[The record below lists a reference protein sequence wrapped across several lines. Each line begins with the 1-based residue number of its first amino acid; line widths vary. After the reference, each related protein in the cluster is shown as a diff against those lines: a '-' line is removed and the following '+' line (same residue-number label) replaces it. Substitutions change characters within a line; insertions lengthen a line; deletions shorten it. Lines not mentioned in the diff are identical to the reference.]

1 MTSKGFAV
9 VDLETT
15 GLSPKT
21 GHRVIEIAVVLVD
34 ERGRIERE
42 FETVVNPNRDL
53 GPTHIHRLRGA
64 DVIGAPTFADI
75 VGDLTDLFQ
84 GRTLV
89 AHNVRFEVSF
99 LQAEFARAGAP
110 FPCTTDNSV
119 CTMRLAST
127 FLPGAARNLA
137 DCCSAFDIDL
147 VDAHEAL
154 ADARATARLLGAYMQ
169 DPAEDRRRW
178 DERLE
183 TGVTLTWGRPRASG
197 PKWLP
202 RRRASAAPATSAMDR
217 AVEFLPASTDHTE
230 QEYLALVDRAVADG
244 FLTIDESS
252 ALDDLAEHLAMPAD
266 QRARLHQEY
275 VHTLAHAALR
285 DGVLDPSER
294 AQVDR
299 VAELLRVPS
308 DVVRAALAG
317 SAGSPTQFGT
327 PAAERPLQLDA
338 ATIVVLT
345 GEMRRPRADIEGEL
359 RALGVTVG
367 AAVTKKTTLLVAA
380 DPDSLSGK
388 ARKARQY
395 GVPMIDEATLDS
407 ALLSARASDDGGSWQ
422 GESVS
427 AGVSVQP
434 SAAPEAPFTEPRS
447 RPAREDAAMTN
458 GPEDVE
464 YVGAALRVAVAGLQ
478 PFVSDVLQPRI
489 SSGARWPQLIQLLDQ
504 QKHGRSNTQYDEHD
518 LQVVLRALT
527 EKLPQLGFPFDL
539 DHNGRRLAGELRDVR
554 NRWAHNA
561 VFDEADTYRALDTTV
576 RLLEAVGADERAAEA
591 TELRRTFQSSM
602 AERTATRTNT
612 ASVEATHA
620 ASATDSASAASASG
634 AAGTA
639 TRSTELVIECAPLIS
654 YAMAHNRIAV
664 VNAVRI
670 RHDGANVRDARLTIE
685 VSSAGLS
692 LGEPREHFFDLA
704 PQSEIEKHDLG
715 FRLDPAV
722 TATVE
727 AARPAV
733 VTATLRDGDELL
745 ATTAAEVHL
754 VAAHQWVDGGTQL
767 SEEMLAAHVQ
777 PNHPALTSL
786 LDEASTILAAETGR
800 GSLSGYQEGPER
812 VDETVAA
819 IVRAMRDRQVRYS
832 MPPASWAGAGQ
843 QVRTPA
849 EVLEGRFGTCLDT
862 TVVLAAA
869 LEWAGIRPLLIVM
882 RRHAFLAYTRFDTP
896 MPSLVSPGVT
906 LKNLVDIG
914 AVTPI
919 ETTMLTT
926 DGSAASLADVIAA
939 GARHLSEELHDIQG
953 VVDVFLARRSE
964 ILPLPARTVTEDGEV
979 RVVEYQ
985 VEHARLAEYV
995 PADSGAATESAEDS
1009 TPPRVKQWKNNLLD
1023 LSLRNR
1029 LINFTDRAR
1038 FELYLAS
1045 NGLAE
1050 FEDYLNSG
1058 RPFTIRASNDLPEV
1072 LLQRGVRSAASL
1084 PDDDKTELFRGNKTV
1099 YGDVSVDRYSR
1110 HFQTLAHKAKTVV
1123 EETGSNNLYV
1133 ALGSM
1138 VWTVKSKQVRSPLI
1152 LVPVTLKA
1160 RTRGGAYEVVL
1171 DESGMSTPN
1180 YCLLEK
1186 IWAEH
1191 RIRIPAL
1198 ADPKSDASG
1207 IDVEQVL
1214 AGTRAAII
1222 RAGIDAVVEPT
1233 VDLAILQF
1241 AKFRLWKD
1249 LDENWAALSTNPL
1262 VQHLI
1267 ESPTERFV
1275 GDQVDLEHASAG
1287 TDELDELLSDLP
1299 VPADSS
1305 QLEAVAA
1312 AMAGRTFVLEGPPG
1326 TGKSQTI
1333 TNLLAKSIADG
1344 RRVLFVA
1351 EKRAALQVVQRR
1363 LDAVGLAPFTLDLHD
1378 KGAKP
1383 AEVRARLREAL
1394 AQRPRVDHEA
1404 VVRTGDAV
1412 SQNRRGL
1419 SRYARRL
1426 HETNESGRSFYMAR
1440 NSELATADITRTLEI
1455 PVDVAARI
1463 TESDINS
1470 IRRALREA
1478 PDVALRARPVAD
1490 HPWAFA
1496 SAGTDPEVLRARA
1509 VEFDRVVDMVPARD
1523 DPTLG
1528 SYAEALTNA
1537 TRPEHFR
1544 ALASI
1549 VEAPPVAAAVLTEAG
1564 TQRWRDATAA
1574 VQDQVHTFSQ
1584 RYADVLAVIRPESLR
1599 TDLAAIAREAA
1610 TAATSSIFGRKKRL
1624 QSVADEVVPYTV
1636 PGVVIDPDRLVALT
1650 ARAADMQQAA
1660 RDLASSI
1667 AVIPGLVIRA
1677 GWSPLDQDARAS
1689 LATEVRWLSWLADVT
1704 GGTSEDAEGRRFRR
1718 ALFAYATRSG
1728 APQPELRDQVV
1739 AFSSALEVLASSAA
1753 WLSWLG
1759 EELPILRWNAT
1770 RDGRS
1775 GASRDGCTPEAW
1787 TDWLS
1792 VLEPLCAAGLHDAY
1806 EVLLTGSQGSEDALE
1821 AFDRGLATAMRLE
1834 RARATG
1840 LDQFDPASHEHK
1852 IGRYV
1857 DAARDLREHLPRVIP
1872 EKVVTR
1878 RTFNETTASGG
1889 AGQFLAEVRSSK
1901 VRKLMPVRELMSRY
1915 GQYVTE
1921 LTPCV
1926 LVSPDSVAR
1935 FFEATPGL
1943 FDLVVFDEASQVRVA
1958 DAIGAMG
1965 RAKAVV
1971 VVGDSKQM
1979 PPTSFAETSIDDSD
1993 DDENG
1998 AAEQVAVDEESILAQ
2013 CVQAR
2018 VDRFQLTWHYR
2029 SQDESLIAFSNRY
2042 YYDDQLT
2049 SFPAPALGEASAGV
2063 DGHGVS
2069 LRRVGGQFMRAGQ
2082 EGTTRQNLR
2091 TNPVEARA
2099 IVAEIQRRFAASPD
2113 LVPSLGVVTFNAQQR
2128 SLVEELLRALEDP
2141 RINEALD
2148 SAVDGLFVKNLE
2160 NVQGD
2165 ERDTILFSTA
2175 FSKNS
2180 RGVLPLNFGPLT
2192 SPGGERRLNVA
2203 VTRARRQVVLFSSF
2217 DPQDLRAD
2225 ETTSLGIKHL
2235 RAYLEL
2241 AQRGARAALGVRDDT
2256 ILTDRHRD
2264 EIASELVARGL
2275 AVQTDVGL
2283 SDFKVDIAVA
2293 HPSNPTEPLLAVLLD
2308 TPAWA
2313 ARATVADR
2321 DALPLEVLKNL
2332 MHWPSVRRVW
2342 MPQWL
2347 TDHGVVVDSIV
2358 DSLQKAHEE
2367 RVVAA
2372 DATTAVST
2380 AIDDVLDELP
2390 GALASSEDPNGSTVD
2405 HSLPVSPIDFAARTD
2420 LFEPTP
2426 EPSDDPVDVRLDA
2439 RAGGGGRDE
2448 PGTSRLHV
2456 SPASQVEQDA
2466 FTREVAAIGE
2476 VERFRPWSQADLY
2489 GDVSVLDAI
2498 DLPQNAARVQ
2508 ALLVEVVQ
2516 AEGPIAEERLVRMV
2530 ANSFGLDRV
2539 HAARA
2544 QAISAL
2550 VPPMLRWSALERFV
2564 WPIGVDPEG
2573 WSGFRASTPQDSRPV
2588 EVVALREI
2596 GNAMVH
2602 LIRHG
2607 GPRSETSLLRETLA
2621 LFGGT
2626 RMTQNVSDRMTMA
2639 LMVALTS
2646 QRVARTAQGD
2656 VDLGRIA
2663 DR

>member
-1 MTSKGFAV
+1 MTNKGFAV

-15 GLSPKT
+15 GLSPRT

-34 ERGRIERE
+34 GHGRIEHE
-42 FETVVNPNRDL
+42 FETVVNPGRDL

-64 DVIGAPTFADI
+64 DVIDAPTFEDI
-75 VGDLTDLFQ
+75 VGDLTDLLR

-89 AHNVRFEVSF
+89 AHNVRFEVAF

-154 ADARATARLLGAYMQ
+154 ADARATARLLGAYVQ
-169 DPAEDRRRW
+169 DTAEDRRRW
-178 DERLE
+178 DERLA
-183 TGVTLTWGRPRASG
+183 TGLTLTWGPPRASG
-197 PKWLP
+197 PEWLP
-202 RRRASAAPATSAMDR
+202 RRRASAVPSSSAMDR
-217 AVEFLPASTDHTE
+217 AVELLPASTDQTE
-230 QEYLALVDRAVADG
+230 REYLALVDRAVADG
-244 FLTIDESS
+244 FLSSDESV
-252 ALDDLAEHLAMPAD
+252 ALEDLAVHLAITAD

-275 VHTLAHAALR
+275 VYTLARTALG

-294 AQVDR
+294 AQIDR

-308 DVVRAALAG
+308 DVVRTALTG
-317 SAGSPTQFGT
+317 SVGSPDRSGA
-327 PAAERPLQLDA
+327 PGAERRPQLDA
-338 ATIVVLT
+338 AAIVVLT
-345 GEMRRPRADIEGEL
+345 GEMRRPRTEIEGEL
-359 RALGVTVG
+359 RELGVTVG

-395 GVPMIDEATLDS
+395 GIPMIDEATLES
-407 ALLSARASDDGGSWQ
+407 ALVSARTGDDGGSWQ
-422 GESVS
+422 SESLS
-427 AGVSVQP
+427 AGIPAQP
-434 SAAPEAPFTEPRS
+434 SASPEAPFTEPRS
-447 RPAREDAAMTN
+447 RSAREDTAMSN

-464 YVGAALRVAVAGLQ
+464 YVGAALRVAVAGLE
-478 PFVSDVLQPRI
+478 PFVNDVLQPRI

-576 RLLEAVGADERAAEA
+576 RLLEAVGADEQAAMA

-602 AERTATRTNT
+602 AERTATRATA
-612 ASVEATHA
+612 ASVETPHA
-620 ASATDSASAASASG
+620 DSETDSASAQG

-639 TRSTELVIECAPLIS
+639 TRSTTLAIECAPLIS

-664 VNAVRI
+664 VNAVHI

-745 ATTAAEVHL
+745 ATATAEVHL

-786 LDEASTILAAETGR
+786 LDEASTILEAETGR
-800 GSLSGYQEGPER
+800 ASLSGYQESPER

-819 IVRAMRDRQVRYS
+819 IVRAMRDRQIRYS

-926 DGSAASLADVIAA
+926 DGSAASLADAIAA
-939 GARHLSEELHDIQG
+939 GARHLSDELHDIQG

-995 PADSGAATESAEDS
+995 PADPGAATEAAEDS
-1009 TPPRVKQWKNNLLD
+1009 TPPRVNQWKNNLLD

-1058 RPFTIRASNDLPEV
+1058 KPFTIRASNDLPEV

-1084 PDDDKTELFRGNKTV
+1084 PDDDKTELFRGNRAI

-1123 EETGSNNLYV
+1123 EETGSNNLYIT
-1133 ALGSM
+1133 LGSM

-1160 RTRGGAYEVVL
+1160 RTRGGTYEIVL

-1214 AGTRAAII
+1214 AGTREAIL

-1275 GDQVDLEHASAG
+1275 GDLVDLEHTSAG
-1287 TDELDELLSDLP
+1287 TDELDELLSELP

-1305 QLEAVAA
+1305 QLEAIAA
-1312 AMAGRTFVLEGPPG
+1312 ATAGRTFVLEGPPG

-1404 VVRTGDAV
+1404 VVRVGDAV

-1426 HETNESGRSFYMAR
+1426 HETNESGRSFYTAR
-1440 NSELATADITRTLEI
+1440 NSELATADIARTLEI

-1463 TESDINS
+1463 TESDINA

-1478 PDVALRARPVAD
+1478 PDVALRARPSAD

-1509 VEFDRVVDMVPARD
+1509 DAFDRAVDSVPARND
-1523 DPTLG
+1523 ATLG

-1549 VEAPPVAAAVLTEAG
+1549 VEAPPVTAAVLTEAG

-1574 VQDQVHTFSQ
+1574 VQEQVHTFSQ
-1584 RYADVLAVIRPESLR
+1584 RYADVLAVLRPESLR
-1599 TDLAAIAREAA
+1599 ADLAAIAREAA
-1610 TAATSSIFGRKKRL
+1610 TAAASSIFGRKKRL
-1624 QSVADEVVPYTV
+1624 QSVADELAPHTV
-1636 PGVVIDPDRLVALT
+1636 PGVAVDPDRLVALT
-1650 ARAADMQQAA
+1650 ARAADMHQSA

-1667 AVIPGLVIRA
+1667 AVIPGLVIRP
-1677 GWSPLDQDARAS
+1677 GWSPLDQDTHAS
-1689 LATEVRWLSWLADVT
+1689 LASEVRWLSWLADVT
-1704 GGTSEDAEGRRFRR
+1704 HGTNEDATDRRFRGS
-1718 ALFAYATRSG
+1718 LFNYATRSG
-1728 APQPELRDQVV
+1728 VPQPELRDQVV
-1739 AFSSALEVLASSAA
+1739 AFSSALGALASSAA
-1753 WLSWLG
+1753 WLPWLG
-1759 EELPILRWNAT
+1759 EELPLIRWNAT
-1770 RDGRS
+1770 RGGRS
-1775 GASRDGCTPEAW
+1775 GAARDGSTPEAW
-1787 TDWLS
+1787 VDWLS
-1792 VLEPLCAAGLHDAY
+1792 VLEPLRAAGLLDAY
-1806 EVLLTGSQGSEDALE
+1806 EVLLKGAQGSEDALE

-1840 LDQFDPASHEHK
+1840 LDQFDPAGHEHK

-1857 DAARDLREHLPRVIP
+1857 EAARELREHLPRVIP
-1872 EKVVTR
+1872 EKVVSR

-2049 SFPAPALGEASAGV
+2049 SFPAPAIGEASAGV

-2069 LRRVGGQFMRAGQ
+2069 LRRVDGEFMRAGQ

-2099 IVAEIQRRFAASPD
+2099 IVAEIQRRFAASPN
-2113 LVPSLGVVTFNAQQR
+2113 LIPSLGVVTFNAQQR
-2128 SLVEELLRALEDP
+2128 SLVEELLRTLEDP
-2141 RINEALD
+2141 RVNEALD

-2203 VTRARRQVVLFSSF
+2203 VTRARRQVVMFSSF

-2241 AQRGARAALGVRDDT
+2241 AQRGARAALGARDDAM
-2256 ILTDRHRD
+2256 LTDRHRD
-2264 EIASELVARGL
+2264 EIASELQARGL

-2293 HPSNPTEPLLAVLLD
+2293 HPSSPTEPLLAVLLD

-2321 DALPLEVLKNL
+2321 DALPLEVLENL

-2342 MPQWL
+2342 MPHWL
-2347 TDHGVVVDSIV
+2347 ADRDVVIDSIV
-2358 DSLQKAHEE
+2358 ASLQQAHEE
-2367 RVVAA
+2367 RIVALE
-2372 DATTAVST
+2372 ATATAAT
-2380 AIDDVLDELP
+2380 AIDDVFEDLP
-2390 GALASSEDPNGSTVD
+2390 EASVFAGDPDRSAAD
-2405 HSLPVSPIDFAARTD
+2405 HSLPVSPVDFAGRPDLVEPTLEPSVDPDDVQFDART
-2420 LFEPTP
+2420 
-2426 EPSDDPVDVRLDA
+2426 
-2439 RAGGGGRDE
+2439 AGGSLDE
-2448 PGTSRLHV
+2448 PARLRAHTAPV
-2456 SPASQVEQDA
+2456 THVEQEALAHD
-2466 FTREVAAIGE
+2466 VVVIGE
-2476 VERFRPWSQADLY
+2476 TDRFRPWSQAELS
-2489 GDVSVLDAI
+2489 GDVSVLDAV

-2508 ALLVEVVQ
+2508 ALIVEVVQ
-2516 AEGPIAEERLVRMV
+2516 AEGPIAEERLVRLV

-2539 HAARA
+2539 HAARS

-2573 WSGFRASTPQDSRPV
+2573 WSGFRTSAPQDARPI

-2626 RMTQNVSDRMTMA
+2626 RMTQNVSDRLTMA

-2646 QRVARTAQGD
+2646 QRVSRTARGD
-2656 VDLGRIA
+2656 LELGRTA

>member
-1 MTSKGFAV
+1 MTNRGFAV

-34 ERGRIERE
+34 ELGRIERE

-75 VGDLTDLFQ
+75 VGDLTDLLQ

-154 ADARATARLLGAYMQ
+154 ADARATARLLGAYMR

-183 TGVTLTWGRPRASG
+183 TGVTLTWGRLRASG
-197 PKWLP
+197 PEWLP

-217 AVEFLPASTDHTE
+217 AVELLPASTDHTE

-244 FLTIDESS
+244 FLTIDESV

-275 VHTLAHAALR
+275 VHTLAYAALR

-388 ARKARQY
+388 AKKARQY

-906 LKNLVDIG
+906 LKNLVDIR

-1123 EETGSNNLYV
+1123 EETGSNNLYI

-1214 AGTRAAII
+1214 AGTRAAIL

-1275 GDQVDLEHASAG
+1275 GDQVTSNTPRPGRTSSTSCCPTSLCRLTPRNSRRSLLRWPGARSCSRARPVRGSHRPSRTCLRSRSPMAGACCSSQRSAPPSRSFNDDSTRSDSRPSPSTCTTREQSPLRCALVSGRRSRNGRGSTTKRWSAPATQSRRTAVASAG
-1287 TDELDELLSDLP
+1287 TPGGCMRRTSLVARSTWHATRSSRPPTSHGRSRSRSTSRHASRSRTSTRSVEHSEKRRTSHCGRARSPITHGPSPRP
-1299 VPADSS
+1299 VPI
-1305 QLEAVAA
+1305 L
-1312 AMAGRTFVLEGPPG
+1312 
-1326 TGKSQTI
+1326 KSC
-1333 TNLLAKSIADG
+1333 
-1344 RRVLFVA
+1344 
-1351 EKRAALQVVQRR
+1351 
-1363 LDAVGLAPFTLDLHD
+1363 
-1378 KGAKP
+1378 
-1383 AEVRARLREAL
+1383 
-1394 AQRPRVDHEA
+1394 
-1404 VVRTGDAV
+1404 
-1412 SQNRRGL
+1412 
-1419 SRYARRL
+1419 
-1426 HETNESGRSFYMAR
+1426 
-1440 NSELATADITRTLEI
+1440 
-1455 PVDVAARI
+1455 
-1463 TESDINS
+1463 
-1470 IRRALREA
+1470 
-1478 PDVALRARPVAD
+1478 
-1490 HPWAFA
+1490 
-1496 SAGTDPEVLRARA
+1496 
-1509 VEFDRVVDMVPARD
+1509 VPA
-1523 DPTLG
+1523 P
-1528 SYAEALTNA
+1528 SS
-1537 TRPEHFR
+1537 
-1544 ALASI
+1544 SI
-1549 VEAPPVAAAVLTEAG
+1549 V
-1564 TQRWRDATAA
+1564 
-1574 VQDQVHTFSQ
+1574 
-1584 RYADVLAVIRPESLR
+1584 
-1599 TDLAAIAREAA
+1599 
-1610 TAATSSIFGRKKRL
+1610 
-1624 QSVADEVVPYTV
+1624 
-1636 PGVVIDPDRLVALT
+1636 
-1650 ARAADMQQAA
+1650 
-1660 RDLASSI
+1660 
-1667 AVIPGLVIRA
+1667 
-1677 GWSPLDQDARAS
+1677 WS
-1689 LATEVRWLSWLADVT
+1689 TW
-1704 GGTSEDAEGRRFRR
+1704 FRR
-1718 ALFAYATRSG
+1718 AT
-1728 APQPELRDQVV
+1728 
-1739 AFSSALEVLASSAA
+1739 
-1753 WLSWLG
+1753 
-1759 EELPILRWNAT
+1759 
-1770 RDGRS
+1770 
-1775 GASRDGCTPEAW
+1775 
-1787 TDWLS
+1787 
-1792 VLEPLCAAGLHDAY
+1792 
-1806 EVLLTGSQGSEDALE
+1806 
-1821 AFDRGLATAMRLE
+1821 
-1834 RARATG
+1834 
-1840 LDQFDPASHEHK
+1840 
-1852 IGRYV
+1852 
-1857 DAARDLREHLPRVIP
+1857 
-1872 EKVVTR
+1872 TR
-1878 RTFNETTASGG
+1878 R
-1889 AGQFLAEVRSSK
+1889 
-1901 VRKLMPVRELMSRY
+1901 
-1915 GQYVTE
+1915 
-1921 LTPCV
+1921 
-1926 LVSPDSVAR
+1926 
-1935 FFEATPGL
+1935 
-1943 FDLVVFDEASQVRVA
+1943 
-1958 DAIGAMG
+1958 
-1965 RAKAVV
+1965 
-1971 VVGDSKQM
+1971 
-1979 PPTSFAETSIDDSD
+1979 
-1993 DDENG
+1993 
-1998 AAEQVAVDEESILAQ
+1998 
-2013 CVQAR
+2013 
-2018 VDRFQLTWHYR
+2018 
-2029 SQDESLIAFSNRY
+2029 
-2042 YYDDQLT
+2042 
-2049 SFPAPALGEASAGV
+2049 SA
-2063 DGHGVS
+2063 
-2069 LRRVGGQFMRAGQ
+2069 
-2082 EGTTRQNLR
+2082 
-2091 TNPVEARA
+2091 
-2099 IVAEIQRRFAASPD
+2099 
-2113 LVPSLGVVTFNAQQR
+2113 
-2128 SLVEELLRALEDP
+2128 
-2141 RINEALD
+2141 
-2148 SAVDGLFVKNLE
+2148 
-2160 NVQGD
+2160 
-2165 ERDTILFSTA
+2165 
-2175 FSKNS
+2175 
-2180 RGVLPLNFGPLT
+2180 
-2192 SPGGERRLNVA
+2192 
-2203 VTRARRQVVLFSSF
+2203 
-2217 DPQDLRAD
+2217 
-2225 ETTSLGIKHL
+2225 
-2235 RAYLEL
+2235 
-2241 AQRGARAALGVRDDT
+2241 
-2256 ILTDRHRD
+2256 
-2264 EIASELVARGL
+2264 
-2275 AVQTDVGL
+2275 
-2283 SDFKVDIAVA
+2283 
-2293 HPSNPTEPLLAVLLD
+2293 
-2308 TPAWA
+2308 
-2313 ARATVADR
+2313 
-2321 DALPLEVLKNL
+2321 
-2332 MHWPSVRRVW
+2332 
-2342 MPQWL
+2342 
-2347 TDHGVVVDSIV
+2347 
-2358 DSLQKAHEE
+2358 
-2367 RVVAA
+2367 
-2372 DATTAVST
+2372 
-2380 AIDDVLDELP
+2380 
-2390 GALASSEDPNGSTVD
+2390 
-2405 HSLPVSPIDFAARTD
+2405 
-2420 LFEPTP
+2420 PTP
-2426 EPSDDPVDVRLDA
+2426 KP
-2439 RAGGGGRDE
+2439 
-2448 PGTSRLHV
+2448 
-2456 SPASQVEQDA
+2456 
-2466 FTREVAAIGE
+2466 
-2476 VERFRPWSQADLY
+2476 
-2489 GDVSVLDAI
+2489 
-2498 DLPQNAARVQ
+2498 
-2508 ALLVEVVQ
+2508 
-2516 AEGPIAEERLVRMV
+2516 
-2530 ANSFGLDRV
+2530 
-2539 HAARA
+2539 
-2544 QAISAL
+2544 
-2550 VPPMLRWSALERFV
+2550 
-2564 WPIGVDPEG
+2564 
-2573 WSGFRASTPQDSRPV
+2573 
-2588 EVVALREI
+2588 
-2596 GNAMVH
+2596 
-2602 LIRHG
+2602 
-2607 GPRSETSLLRETLA
+2607 
-2621 LFGGT
+2621 
-2626 RMTQNVSDRMTMA
+2626 
-2639 LMVALTS
+2639 
-2646 QRVARTAQGD
+2646 
-2656 VDLGRIA
+2656 
-2663 DR
+2663 